1 MTQAP
6 SQNLESHG
14 ARQGGNFLFVAC
26 FVALVATSFAFIIR
40 AMLLNAW
47 QVEFLLSE
55 TQKGEIA
62 AAGLWPFGIS
72 IVLFSLIIDRVG
84 YGKSL
89 IFAFVC
95 HVSSAVLMFSAKGA
109 SSAQG
114 YWMLYIGSILNGL
127 AAGTVEAGINPP
139 KAKVKMLS
147 ILHAGWPGG
156 LALGGVMMMLMG
168 ETVAWNVKIA
178 IVLIPVALYGLML
191 LKCKFPPNERVVAG
205 VPYRDM
211 LKEAGALG
219 CLIAVAMVAME
230 LGRVFDADP
239 QLTGGIIAVVTLA
252 YLAYARSLGRPMYIF
267 LLLVMVLLAITE
279 LGVDSWITDLMGP
292 AMEKEIKINS
302 GWLIVWTSTIMMILR
317 FCIGPIVKVLKP
329 LGVLLV
335 CAILAATGLFFLS
348 QVTAGLAILAFA
360 TIYAAGKSFF
370 WPVTLGVVSERF
382 PRGGALTL
390 NAMGGVG
397 MLAAGIIGTNLLGY
411 LQDTRI
417 DKKLK
422 AEAPA
427 LRAEVISDKTN
438 KNVFTI
444 FGGEYHPMKIDVK
457 NRIFDQ
463 IALHDVVAKP
473 AGDKAHEVLVL
484 TVMEHLKPAEPEKS
498 ESDFLVKKALYDA
511 KLSAWTKA
519 NETHVGR
526 VLYLDANG
534 MIVDEAAY
542 KALTEKKTTI
552 DRITGEA
559 KQTALSVIA
568 LLPAIMAVCYLLL
581 ILYFKATGGYK
592 AVELSGG
599 TSPGGH

>member
-6 SQNLESHG
+6 SGALES
-14 ARQGGNFLFVAC
+14 QGSAQGQKFLFTAC

-40 AMLLNAW
+40 AMLLNEW
-47 QVEFLLSE
+47 QVAFLLSE

-84 YGKSL
+84 YGKSM
-89 IFAFVC
+89 IFAFLC
-95 HVSSAVLMFSAKGA
+95 HAGSAVLMFSAKGA
-109 SSAQG
+109 TGGQG
-114 YWMLYIGSILNGL
+114 YWMLYFGSILNGL
-127 AAGTVEAGINPP
+127 AAGTVEAVINPAIASMYP
-139 KAKVKMLS
+139 KTKTKMLT

-156 LALGGVMMMLMG
+156 LALGGIMMMLMG
-168 ETVAWNVKIA
+168 EAVAWDVKIG

-219 CLIAVAMVAME
+219 CLIAVAMIAME

-239 QLTGGIIAVVTLA
+239 RLTGGIIAVVTLV

-279 LGVDSWITDLMGP
+279 LGVDSWITDLMKP
-292 AMEKEIKINS
+292 AMKEIHIDA

-335 CAILAATGLFFLS
+335 CAVLAAVGLFFLS
-348 QVTAGLAILAFA
+348 QATAALAILAFA
-360 TIYAAGKSFF
+360 TIYGAGKSFF
-370 WPVTLGVVSERF
+370 WPVTLGVVAERF
-382 PRGGALTL
+382 PKGGALTL

-417 DKKLK
+417 DAKLK
-422 AEAPA
+422 ADAPA
-427 LRAEVISDKTN
+427 LRAEVISDKSM
-438 KNVFTI
+438 KSVFTI
-444 FGGEYHPMKIDVK
+444 VGGEYHPMKIDVK
-457 NRIFDQ
+457 NRIYDQ
-463 IALHDVVAKP
+463 IALSDATDKT
-473 AGDKAHEVLVL
+473 AGSKAYEVLAL
-484 TVMEHLKPAEPEKS
+484 TVMEHLKPEGA
-498 ESDFLVKKALYDA
+498 DKAALG
-511 KLSAWTKA
+511 AWKA
-519 NETHVGR
+519 ADETHAGR
-526 VLYLDANG
+526 LAYLAANG
-534 MIVDEAAY
+534 MIVDEATYMTLAAK
-542 KALTEKKTTI
+542 KATI
-552 DRITGEA
+552 DKITGEA
-559 KQTALSVIA
+559 KQTALSVIT
-568 LLPAIMAVCYLLL
+568 LLPAAMAACYLLL
-581 ILYFKATGGYK
+581 ILYFAATGGYK

-599 TSPGGH
+599 SSGGGH